1 MDYEK
6 FQCFGQ
12 MPVTPDVLILPSE
25 LRYFIKV
32 AAVLHENRFIYASL
46 SSRFICFI
54 TCEFVKSEMLD

>member
-32 AAVLHENRFIYASL
+32 AAAPHENHFIYASL
-46 SSRFICFI
+46 SSRFI